1 LNLLAT
7 AVALAAAA
15 ETASYSELLHQYAAG
30 DRAAAVAELSSLEDG
45 QIAREQA
52 FAAIVATMNS
62 RYVLRFEPA
71 AGSAPGWH
79 AIQLRLRGAKGDVR
93 ARAGYFRRGGS

>member
-1 LNLLAT
+1 VILNLLAT

-45 QIAREQA
+45 QIVREQA
-52 FAAIVATMNS
+52 FAAIVATISS

-71 AGSAPGWH
+71 AGWH